1 MTKRQND
8 KKTNKQADTKSNRPE
23 KPKDIENKSKEKLP
37 MAPAVPD
44 APMQFSLDNSVIYRY
59 MERKKDFE
67 RERDKDRDKKRET
80 RTQIHRKPF

>member
-1 MTKRQND
+1 
-8 KKTNKQADTKSNRPE
+8 
-23 KPKDIENKSKEKLP
+23 

-44 APMQFSLDNSVIYRY
+44 APMQFSLDNSVIYRN